1 MAILPLGSSR
11 NSNGDSQFW
20 LARVIENI
28 SLAIHSPRFTSTSAN
43 GAPIHFE
50 TIDVYA
56 KKTGAQTV
64 SAGMHILVIVLLLL
78 FAVYAPNPR
87 NPRLATALGPSHS
100 LLPYHPPVQD
110 ASRGSLGKRGGGGD
124 EEQEPARVGNFA
136 PFSSMP
142 LAPPRLN
149 RNPDETMPVPPAILD
164 PNAPVSVNTETN
176 LGIPWMKTDSDSAG
190 PGKGH
195 TIGAANGTS
204 MGDSDGDGEG
214 VGDDTGPYGPASSQ
228 VTCLYCPQP
237 PYTDEAR
244 KVKLQ
249 GKVLLR
255 VLVGTDGRARRIQV
269 LQGLGLGLEERTVE
283 TVKGWKF
290 SPARG
295 ANKQAIPAWVTI
307 ETRFQLL

>member
-1 MAILPLGSSR
+1 MAILPLGSSG
-11 NSNGDSQFW
+11 NSNGDPQSW
-20 LARVIENI
+20 LSRVAENI
-28 SLAIHSPRFTSTSAN
+28 SLVIHSPRFHSTSAN
-43 GAPIHFE
+43 GAPIHFDAIE
-50 TIDVYA
+50 LSA
-56 KKTGAQTV
+56 KKSGAQTV
-64 SAGMHILVIVLLLL
+64 SAGMHVIVIVLFVL
-78 FAVYAPNPR
+78 FAVYAPKPR
-87 NPRLATALGPSHS
+87 NVRLATALGPSHS
-100 LLPYHPPVQD
+100 LPPYYPPVQD
-110 ASRGSLGKRGGGGD
+110 TNTGSLRKRGGSGD
-124 EEQEPARVGNFA
+124 EEQAPAKAGNFA

-149 RNPDETMPVPPAILD
+149 RNLDVPMPVPPAILD
-164 PNAPVSVNTETN
+164 PNAAASVNTETN
-176 LGIPWMKTDSDSAG
+176 LGIPWMKTDTDSAG

-195 TIGAANGTS
+195 NIGAGKGNS

-214 VGDDTGPYGPASSQ
+214 AGDDPGQYGPASSQ

-249 GKVLLR
+249 GKVLIR
-255 VLVGTDGRARRIQV
+255 VLVGTDGRAQRIQV